1 LYRGAVTGTYTEN
14 ITVGNVLTAPWDLDP
29 TKSYY
34 IAATAYDK
42 NVPIPR
48 ESAFSNEILCHP
60 ITWTVGAGGTASPTK
75 PVFFAEASK
84 QVVFTITPN
93 SGYTVD
99 KITINGSTVTGTTVG
114 TVTTYTMPNVPG
126 KTAAAVTFKAVPP
139 PAVPTNIHIER

>member
-1 LYRGAVTGTYTEN
+1 LTGT
-14 ITVGNVLTAPWDLDP
+14 WDFDP

-34 IAATAYDK
+34 VAATAYSKD
-42 NVPIPR
+42 NPNLR
-48 ESAFSNEILCHP
+48 SAFSNEILCHP
-60 ITWTVGAGGTASPTK
+60 ITWSVGAGGTASPTT
-75 PVFFAEASK
+75 PVFFAESTK
-84 QVVFTITPN
+84 TVVFTITPN